1 MCHPERSEAESKD
14 RSAKHTRK
22 MMRILP
28 ALLAAAA
35 LTACNASQLANVP
48 AAQTKL
54 GTTQRGAAKPNYNGN
69 ITWNKSAVRLRY
81 PSTKHARAELSY
93 FGPDG
98 YYTLPVYCKNGGEIA
113 TTPHRQWGNPKKYL
127 HVEYWFQAQSA
138 GPDDCSFTAILNNTG
153 SPPIAILKIHIT
165 GK

>member
-1 MCHPERSEAESKD
+1 
-14 RSAKHTRK
+14 
-22 MMRILP
+22 MMRRLLP

-35 LTACNASQLANVP
+35 STACSASQPANPP
-48 AAQTKL
+48 AAQSDVGTVQRAKL
-54 GTTQRGAAKPNYNGN
+54 NYSGN
-69 ITWNKSAVRLRY
+69 ITWNKNAVRLRY

-98 YYTLPVYCKNGGEIA
+98 YYTLPVYCKNAGEIA
-113 TTPHRQWGNPKKYL
+113 TTPHRQWGNPKKYV

>member
-1 MCHPERSEAESKD
+1 
-14 RSAKHTRK
+14 
-22 MMRILP
+22 MMRILS
-28 ALLAAAA
+28 ALLVAAA
-35 LTACNASQLANVP
+35 LTACNASQHADLP
-48 AAQTKL
+48 AAQPNV
-54 GTTQRGAAKPNYNGN
+54 GTAQRANPNYNGN
-69 ITWNKSAVRLRY
+69 ITWNKNAVRLRY
-81 PSTKHARAELSY
+81 PLTKHARAELSY

-98 YYTLPVYCKNGGEIA
+98 YNTLPVYCKNAGEIT